1 MGGLLVMARPSPGDC
16 QALPFREAADWQGW
30 AMRWLAAEPGGTLG
44 LVMGE
49 VRVQEPGTG
58 ACLPVSERK
67 LKC

>member
-44 LVMGE
+44 LVL
-49 VRVQEPGTG
+49 
-58 ACLPVSERK
+58 AY
-67 LKC
+67 